1 MIRLVLG
8 LPDNDCL
15 AAGPRAFSPR
25 EGDDVAATG
34 PGSKDTL
41 QFRGTAIGFGQFLA
55 QFGYPGTQ
63 RRDLVLKFE
72 DAPDPFQGDPCLGE
86 ALNLPQE
93 FDVVL

>member
-8 LPDNDCL
+8 SPDDDGL
-15 AAGPRAFSPR
+15 TAGPGAFSPG
-25 EGDDVAATG
+25 EGDDVTATG
-34 PGSKDTL
+34 SCSKDAL
-41 QFRGTAIGFGQFLA
+41 QFRGATVGFGQFLA
-55 QFGYPGTQ
+55 QLGYTGTQ